1 MKTADY
7 LDQLLRKY
15 SGTFDISQPY
25 VIRGKEYPAY
35 GYFFSHIEKYI
46 LVREAN
52 MWSTDSYEHILFIET
67 REVDQA
73 LIEEAYSIIKE
84 YMEPVL
90 VRKGAELPPAG
101 HMYSYLTIGLIAEQ
115 PLTPQMRKAIRN
127 MKKGIAL
134 IYVVSHRLISYAPRW
149 LTNKSVPIT
158 PDVKQRSFIKTTFG
172 MSKRAN
178 PDSAGSWKNS
188 RRNVQEGHDAYRI
201 EQSISYKAGRV
212 FCKYEFVPDKSLK
225 SGLLIGQDIQGFTD
239 AVPQQENT
247 LNRRDSCELSSTN
260 SFGYRYLCRS
270 ISYIRQ
276 ILSQGMGN

>member
-73 LIEEAYSIIKE
+73 LIEETYSIIKE

-115 PLTPQMRKAIRN
+115 PLTPQMRKAIRHF
-127 MKKGIAL
+127 KYEKGYRFNIRGFSQAH
-134 IYVVSHRLISYAPRW
+134 IVCATMADEQVC
-149 LTNKSVPIT
+149 TNYTGRKAAKLYKDNFR
-158 PDVKQRSFIKTTFG
+158 DVK
-172 MSKRAN
+172 
-178 PDSAGSWKNS
+178 
-188 RRNVQEGHDAYRI
+188 EG
-201 EQSISYKAGRV
+201 K
-212 FCKYEFVPDKSLK
+212 P
-225 SGLLIGQDIQGFTD
+225 GF
-239 AVPQQENT
+239 
-247 LNRRDSCELSSTN
+247 
-260 SFGYRYLCRS
+260 
-270 ISYIRQ
+270 RQ
-276 ILSQGMGN
+276 IMEEQQAECPGRA